1 MASMH
6 NTSISI
12 IEKWFDIIK
21 MHDHVLS
28 RWKYTIFQTYL
39 STFKGK
45 IALVKFDNTPPD
57 LTASTYTESN
67 NTYISIITS
76 NSFSK
81 AYAVVVRE
89 RAWYSYLSNEDVSR
103 REGSTTRPSFSP
115 SSTSVTSRPFSPF
128 ASWEANRVNMH
139 Q

>member
-28 RWKYTIFQTYL
+28 RWKYTIFQAYL

-45 IALVKFDNTPPD
+45 IALVNFHNTPPD
-57 LTASTYTESN
+57 LTASAYTEFN
-67 NTYISIITS
+67 NT
-76 NSFSK
+76 
-81 AYAVVVRE
+81 
-89 RAWYSYLSNEDVSR
+89 
-103 REGSTTRPSFSP
+103 
-115 SSTSVTSRPFSPF
+115 
-128 ASWEANRVNMH
+128 
-139 Q
+139 